1 MRILLTGVGG
11 NIGRGLVDRL
21 TDQGEHDLVLTDL
34 IRPAWLRPER
44 YGQVAFTALDVQ
56 IGGGHLRR
64 ERRPPALT

>member
-44 YGQVAFTALDVQ
+44 YGQVAFTAYLMFRWACAWMLSP
-56 IGGGHLRR
+56 GS
-64 ERRPPALT
+64 AT